1 MKSVNKNLL
10 LIAIFIATVLG
21 LFINKLTTPRTLSD
35 DELLVN
41 GLFLF
46 DEPKLIS
53 DFEFISSNKKIF
65 SKSDLMGKWTLMYFG
80 FTKCP
85 DECPTTMY
93 QLSKLI
99 KVLRDKEYKLDDKQW
114 ILVSIDPER
123 DTPEMIDNYAKGF
136 DKDFIGVSNLEGF
149 QQNRKNFPVEK
160 KNRKEL
166 RELHELESKLNRLI
180 SILDN
185 NLGNEIKLPEDIIFN
200 IRDKLNIIKQEL
212 NKLDKQKILYY
223 IQYIKNT
230 FHL

>member
-1 MKSVNKNLL
+1 MKSINKNLL

-46 DEPKLIS
+46 DEPKQIS

-136 DKDFIGVSNLEGF
+136 DKDFIGVSN
-149 QQNRKNFPVEK
+149 NRPMLLSLATQLSVNNVMPSSS
-160 KNRKEL
+160 N
-166 RELHELESKLNRLI
+166 HMDHSH
-180 SILDN
+180 LDN
-185 NLGNEIKLPEDIIFN
+185 HVN
-200 IRDKLNIIKQEL
+200 NIIL
-212 NKLDKQKILYY
+212 LDPNGDFAGIFRPPFDVSRLSLTYQSVT
-223 IQYIKNT
+223 N
-230 FHL
+230 

>member
-1 MKSVNKNLL
+1 MKSINKNLL
-10 LIAIFIATVLG
+10 LIAIFIVTVLG

-46 DEPKLIS
+46 DEPKQIS
-53 DFEFISSNKKIF
+53 DFEFLSSNKKIF

-136 DKDFIGVSNLEGF
+136 DKDFIGVSN
-149 QQNRKNFPVEK
+149 NRPMLLSLATQLSVNNVMPSSS
-160 KNRKEL
+160 N
-166 RELHELESKLNRLI
+166 HMDHSH
-180 SILDN
+180 LDN
-185 NLGNEIKLPEDIIFN
+185 HVN
-200 IRDKLNIIKQEL
+200 NIIL
-212 NKLDKQKILYY
+212 LDPNGDFAGIFRPPFDVSRLSLTYQSVT
-223 IQYIKNT
+223 N
-230 FHL
+230 

>member
-1 MKSVNKNLL
+1 MKSINKNLL
-10 LIAIFIATVLG
+10 LIAIFIVTVLG

-46 DEPKLIS
+46 DEPKQIS
-53 DFEFISSNKKIF
+53 DFEFLSSDKKIF
-65 SKSDLMGKWTLMYFG
+65 SKSDLMGRWTLMYFG

-136 DKDFIGVSNLEGF
+136 DKDFIGVSN
-149 QQNRKNFPVEK
+149 NRPMLLSLATQLSVNNVMPSSS
-160 KNRKEL
+160 N
-166 RELHELESKLNRLI
+166 HMDHSH
-180 SILDN
+180 LDN
-185 NLGNEIKLPEDIIFN
+185 HVN
-200 IRDKLNIIKQEL
+200 NIIL
-212 NKLDKQKILYY
+212 LDPNGDFAGIFRPPFDISRLSLTYQSVT
-223 IQYIKNT
+223 N
-230 FHL
+230 

>member
-10 LIAIFIATVLG
+10 VIAIFIATVLG

-46 DEPKLIS
+46 EEPKQIS
-53 DFEFISSNKKIF
+53 DFEFLSSNQKVF
-65 SKSDLMGKWTLMYFG
+65 TKSDLMGKWTLMYFG

-99 KVLRDKEYKLDDKQW
+99 KVLRDKDYKLVDKQW
-114 ILVSIDPER
+114 VLVSIDPER

-136 DKDFIGVSNLEGF
+136 DKDFIGVSN
-149 QQNRKNFPVEK
+149 NRPM
-160 KNRKEL
+160 L
-166 RELHELESKLNRLI
+166 LNLATQL
-180 SILDN
+180 SVNNVMPSSSNHMDHSHLDN
-185 NLGNEIKLPEDIIFN
+185 HVN
-200 IRDKLNIIKQEL
+200 NIIL
-212 NKLDKQKILYY
+212 LDPNGDFAGIFRPPFDISRLSLTYQSVT
-223 IQYIKNT
+223 N
-230 FHL
+230 